1 MDFVLVVVLLLV
13 LGKNFPRQIDD
24 QNETED
30 ELGRKHS
37 EFGWLKAKLLL

>member
-1 MDFVLVVVLLLV
+1 MDFVLVVVLV

-24 QNETED
+24 EDETED

-37 EFGWLKAKLLL
+37 EFGWLKAKLLP